1 MISLDTILVDERL
14 FLDYHDIPGKYIASG
29 CMASSGSLIK
39 WFRTQFAPE
48 NSYDMLDA
56 SADAIAAGS
65 DGLILLPY
73 FLGEKTPIQDPLA
86 RGTLV
91 GLTLTHTPAHIYR
104 AVLEGI
110 SYGFY
115 HHLEV
120 FAEHGLKPAHAR
132 CANGGARSA
141 LWKQI
146 TADVLGIRLEQ
157 VADHPGSSLG
167 AAFCAGMGVGAFSRW
182 DEIERYI
189 KISTI
194 THPDMEKHALYQKM
208 FSLYKE
214 SLFRP
219 QRNIPPAGRSCRDY
233 MKRRVSQEYLFFH
246 YPGFTSSDQR
256 SCSD

>member
-1 MISLDTILVDERL
+1 MISLDDIVVDERL
-14 FLDYHDIPGKYIASG
+14 FLDYHDIPGKFIASG

-39 WFRTQFAPE
+39 WFRNQFAPQMD
-48 NSYDMLDA
+48 YTDLDKA
-56 SADAIAAGS
+56 AEAIPAGS

-91 GLTLTHTPAHIYR
+91 GLTLTHTSAHVYR

-115 HHLEV
+115 HHLV
-120 FAEHGLKPAHAR
+120 VLAEHGMTPTKAR

-141 LWKQI
+141 LWKQV
-146 TADVLGIRLEQ
+146 TADVLGIQLEQ

-167 AAFCAGMGVGAFSRW
+167 AAFCAGMGVGAFKRW
-182 DEIERYI
+182 DEVERFI

-194 THPDMEKHALYQKM
+194 TQPDPENHIRYQKL
-208 FSLYKE
+208 FVLYREIYE
-214 SLFRP
+214 SLK
-219 QRNIPPAGRSCRDY
+219 D
-233 MKRRVSQEYLFFH
+233 K
-246 YPGFTSSDQR
+246 YPRLAEIAAS
-256 SCSD
+256 

>member
-1 MISLDTILVDERL
+1 
-14 FLDYHDIPGKYIASG
+14 
-29 CMASSGSLIK
+29 MASSGSLIK

-48 NSYDMLDA
+48 SSYEELDA
-56 SADAIAAGS
+56 SAEAIPAGS

-120 FAEHGLKPAHAR
+120 FAEHGLRPEHAR

-141 LWKQI
+141 LWKQV

-167 AAFCAGMGVGAFSRW
+167 AAFCAGMGVGAFTRW

-194 THPDMEKHALYQKM
+194 TQPDMEKHVLYQKM
-208 FSLYKE
+208 FSLYREIYSALKE
-214 SLFRP
+214 TFPRLAEA
-219 QRNIPPAGRSCRDY
+219 AG
-233 MKRRVSQEYLFFH
+233 
-246 YPGFTSSDQR
+246 TI
-256 SCSD
+256 